1 MMTGDQLRAARYAI
15 GRAIG
20 ATKLS
25 WSEMAELVGLLD
37 PTGNGKDTIRKWENG
52 AGPSGPVSTLVDL
65 ILEGVRHI
73 DPRHHRR
80 HAGAHPGQ
88 MRGLDPGDDPPAGIH
103 QTAGAVARFE
113 LADLFPDQG
122 HVGTPTSK

>member
-1 MMTGDQLRAARYAI
+1 MPSGVSFARAAQLRAARYAI

-52 AGPSGPVSTLVDL
+52 AGPSGLVGTLVDL
-65 ILEGVRHI
+65 IFEGVQHT
-73 DPRHHRR
+73 DPDVSALSINYVRERPR
-80 HAGAHPGQ
+80 DVP
-88 MRGLDPGDDPPAGIH
+88 
-103 QTAGAVARFE
+103 F
-113 LADLFPDQG
+113 
-122 HVGTPTSK
+122 